1 MINSDTIIAIATAA
15 GIGGIGVLRISG
27 ADAPIIAKK
36 LLGSTPKPRH
46 AHYATFRDHDG
57 ATIDHGLL
65 LSFPAPHSYTGEHV
79 VELQIHGSPVVLRQL
94 QTRVVELGAR
104 LARAGEFSERAFLNG
119 KLDLTQA
126 EAVADLISSGSIAAA
141 NAAMRSLEGE
151 FSRRVQALLEAVI
164 RQRVWIEA
172 AINFPEEEIDFLA
185 DVRLQEGFAA
195 LNAQTDEL
203 LESARRGLRL
213 NNGLHAV
220 IIGRPNAGKSSLL
233 NALVAT
239 DRAIV
244 TDQPGTTR
252 DVLRESIDLDG
263 IGLTLVD
270 TAGLR
275 EATDRVEEEGIRRT
289 HDEMKRADLT
299 LLVTEDPDDVSEDD
313 LLLRYSLKAESS
325 LIIHNKIDRHHIA
338 SRRAVIDGTTHLWLS
353 AQTGEGV
360 DLLIDELQRRAG
372 KSDTHDGTFTARARH
387 VTALERAR
395 EHLRAAAVALEV
407 SKAGELAA
415 EELRQVQHAFGEIT
429 GEFHN
434 DDLLG
439 EIFGSFCIGK

>member
-1 MINSDTIIAIATAA
+1 M
-15 GIGGIGVLRISG
+15 
-27 ADAPIIAKK
+27 
-36 LLGSTPKPRH
+36 
-46 AHYATFRDHDG
+46 
-57 ATIDHGLL
+57 
-65 LSFPAPHSYTGEHV
+65 
-79 VELQIHGSPVVLRQL
+79 
-94 QTRVVELGAR
+94 
-104 LARAGEFSERAFLNG
+104 NG

-151 FSRRVQALLEAVI
+151 FSRRVQSLLEGVI

-172 AINFPEEEIDFLA
+172 AIDFPEEEIDFLA
-185 DVRLQEGFAA
+185 DVRLQEGFTA

-252 DVLRESIDLDG
+252 DVLRETIDLDG

-289 HDEMKRADLT
+289 HEEMKRADLT
-299 LLVTEDPDDVSEDD
+299 VLVTEHPDDVSEGD
-313 LLLRYSLKAESS
+313 LVLRYPLKAESS
-325 LIIHNKIDRHHIA
+325 LIVHNKIDCHDIPP
-338 SRRAVIDGTTHLWLS
+338 RRAVIDGTTHVWLS
-353 AQTGEGV
+353 AQTGEGL

-372 KSDTHDGTFTARARH
+372 KSDSHDGTFTARARH
-387 VTALERAR
+387 VAALERAR
-395 EHLRAAAVALEV
+395 EHLRAAADALEV

-415 EELRQVQHAFGEIT
+415 EELRQVQQAFGEIT
-429 GEFHN
+429 GEFHS